1 MSDSPITVVAS
12 QTTNSITVGDSS
24 ITVNVTPRT
33 TSISVS
39 SAVAVGA
46 EGIPFSGTG
55 TVAGSG
61 SVATAIQ
68 TLADQQFRGTTAP
81 TAGTANLD
89 EGDLF
94 YDTDDNQLKVYRATA
109 TGVFEFVPL
118 AQASGTM
125 DILDAGSF

>member
-33 TSISVS
+33 TSVSVS

-55 TVAGSG
+55 TGSG
-61 SVATAIQ
+61 SVAAAIQ

-81 TAGTANLD
+81 TAGTTNLE

-94 YDTDDNQLKVYRATA
+94 YDTDDNQLKVYRETSS
-109 TGVFEFVPL
+109 GVFEFVPL
-118 AQASGTM
+118 AQATGTM
-125 DILDAGSF
+125 DTLDAGSF

>member
-24 ITVNVTPRT
+24 ITVNVTPRQ

-94 YDTDDNQLKVYRATA
+94 YDTDDNQLKVYRETS
-109 TGVFEFVPL
+109 TGVF
-118 AQASGTM
+118 
-125 DILDAGSF
+125 